1 MPSRDGIDDPANDAH
16 VVAEADVGTVTLTRE
31 TELLR
36 EIARALAREAARE
49 AFERGLAAMKG
60 SERLEAE

>member
-1 MPSRDGIDDPANDAH
+1 MPSQNPTDDRSRLNDEVDG
-16 VVAEADVGTVTLTRE
+16 GSVTLTRE

-49 AFERGLAAMKG
+49 EFERRLATVHHRG
-60 SERLEAE
+60 RVEEE

>member
-1 MPSRDGIDDPANDAH
+1 MAFRDHTDDGTSLRGDD
-16 VVAEADVGTVTLTRE
+16 DVGTVTLTRE

-49 AFERGLAAMKG
+49 AFERNLAAMR
-60 SERLEAE
+60 ERVRLEAE